1 MQEAKLLR
9 PKTISLINNLLK
21 PWVREGVIAQVEAN
35 YIISNLKHLV
45 AKNELQ
51 PQIPPKLLT
60 QQEVA
65 DILGLGLS
73 NFKKLEKDGI
83 FPFKRKVL
91 GGSVRY
97 CNLDVYNYVQA
108 NQDDTNVVEENYDDK
123 DQKTQLN

>member
-9 PKTISLINNLLK
+9 PKTVNLINNLLK
-21 PWVREGVIAQVEAN
+21 PWVREGVIAQIEAN
-35 YIISNLKHLV
+35 YIISNLKHLA

-65 DILGLGLS
+65 NILSLGLS

-83 FPFKRKVL
+83 FPFKRKLL

-97 CNLDVYNYVQA
+97 CNLDVYNFVNA
-108 NQDDTNVVEENYDDK
+108 NQEVTNEAEEYYDVK
-123 DQKTQLN
+123 DQKK

>member
-9 PKTISLINNLLK
+9 PKTVNLINNLLK
-21 PWVREGVIAQVEAN
+21 PWVREGVIAQIEAN
-35 YIISNLKHLV
+35 YIISNLKHLA

-65 DILGLGLS
+65 DILSLGLS

-83 FPFKRKVL
+83 FPFKRKLL

-97 CNLDVYNYVQA
+97 CNHDVYNFVKA
-108 NQDDTNVVEENYDDK
+108 NQDDTNEVEEDYDVK
-123 DQKTQLN
+123 EQKK

>member
-9 PKTISLINNLLK
+9 PKTVNLINNLLK
-21 PWVREGVIAQVEAN
+21 PWVREGVIAQIEAN
-35 YIISNLKHLV
+35 YIISNLKHLA

-65 DILGLGLS
+65 DILSLGLS

-83 FPFKRKVL
+83 FPFKRKLL

-97 CNLDVYNYVQA
+97 CNLDVYNFVNA
-108 NQDDTNVVEENYDDK
+108 NQEVTNEAEEYYDVK
-123 DQKTQLN
+123 DQKK

>member
-9 PKTISLINNLLK
+9 PKTVNLINNLLK
-21 PWVREGVIAQVEAN
+21 PWVREGVIAQIEAN
-35 YIISNLKHLV
+35 YIISNLKHLA

-65 DILGLGLS
+65 NILSLGLS

-83 FPFKRKVL
+83 FPFKRKLL

-97 CNLDVYNYVQA
+97 CNLDVYNFVNA
-108 NQDDTNVVEENYDDK
+108 NQEVTNEAEEFYDVK
-123 DQKTQLN
+123 DQKK

>member
-9 PKTISLINNLLK
+9 PKTVSLINNLLK

-108 NQDDTNVVEENYDDK
+108 NQDDTNEVEENYDDK